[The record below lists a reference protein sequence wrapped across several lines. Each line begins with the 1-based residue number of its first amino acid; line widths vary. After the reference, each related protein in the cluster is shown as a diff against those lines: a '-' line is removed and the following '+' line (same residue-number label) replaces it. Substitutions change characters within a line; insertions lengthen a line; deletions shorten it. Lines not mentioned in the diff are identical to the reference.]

1 MSRGDASTSG
11 SAVRSKVEYVFE
23 PHAAELPPVKPYL
36 QELWDRRRFVKAS
49 ARAEIQGKRSSTI
62 AGQFWAVLDPLF
74 TAAIYFFLIQI
85 LRGGQGGRGSNY
97 QMALLISGIFLF
109 QFTRTS
115 LTEGA
120 RSVVGGRGLLL
131 NSAFPRALLPIS
143 SVYKGLLELAPAGAV
158 YLVIHIALGQ
168 PIGSGVAFLPLLL
181 VLQTG
186 INLGLA
192 LLFAALTVFMRDVT
206 QLMQYLLRILFFVT
220 PVLYPVSFLPQGVR
234 TAMAFNPLFPVFAA
248 YQAVIGGGVPTNLQL
263 VGALVWA
270 VVFLIVG
277 GGLFLSHERA
287 FALHV

>member
-1 MSRGDASTSG
+1 VSTVEAGTSRSGD
-11 SAVRSKVEYVFE
+11 SAAVEYVFE
-23 PHAAELPPVKPYL
+23 PHAVELPPLKPYL

-74 TAAIYFFLIQI
+74 TATIYFFLIQI
-85 LRGGQGGRGSNY
+85 LRSGQGGRGSSY
-97 QMALLISGIFLF
+97 QMTLLISGIFLF

-115 LTEGA
+115 LNEGA

-143 SVYKGLLELAPAGAV
+143 SVYKGLLELAPAGGV
-158 YLVIHIALGQ
+158 YLVIHIALGR
-168 PIGSGVAFLPLLL
+168 PIGSGIAFLPLLL
-181 VLQTG
+181 VLHTAL
-186 INLGLA
+186 NLGLA

-206 QLMQYLLRILFFVT
+206 QLMQYLLRVLFFVT
-220 PVLYPVSFLPQGVR
+220 PVLYPVSFLPPGVR
-234 TAMAFNPLFPVFAA
+234 TGMAFNPLFPVFAA

-263 VGALVWA
+263 VGALLWA
-270 VVFLIVG
+270 VVFLVVG